1 MMVLV
6 TGGSASG
13 KSAFAEKVIETLK
26 KDRAIYLAT
35 MIPWDEECREKIAK
49 HRTVRAG
56 KGYETLE
63 QYTDIASVTLTDRPV
78 LLLEC
83 LSNLLANEMYDPKGY
98 CSKYSGNGLC
108 DAIISGVNILREQC
122 EHVVIVTNE
131 VFSDDGSVYEETMS
145 YLKYLGEINRRL
157 TAMADNVYEIVSGLK
172 LPLKEEEKRWDF

>member
-1 MMVLV
+1 M
-6 TGGSASG
+6 
-13 KSAFAEKVIETLK
+13 
-26 KDRAIYLAT
+26 
-35 MIPWDEECREKIAK
+35 
-49 HRTVRAG
+49 
-56 KGYETLE
+56 
-63 QYTDIASVTLTDRPV
+63 

-131 VFSDDGSVYEETMS
+131 VFSDYGSVYEETMS